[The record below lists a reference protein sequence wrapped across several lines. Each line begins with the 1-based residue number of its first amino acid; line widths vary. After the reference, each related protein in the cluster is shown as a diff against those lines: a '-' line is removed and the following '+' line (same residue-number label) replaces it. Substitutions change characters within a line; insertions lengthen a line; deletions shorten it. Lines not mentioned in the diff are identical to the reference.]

1 MHPIWF
7 WIIALASMAALALL
21 AKSARYWYDRRLAQE
36 EAERQKFLELVES
49 EIQSGRRLQDGRL
62 ACCVCQTA
70 PATHALPRI
79 GLSVFERLNP
89 LRDLYG
95 SVRLYRRVDNKWD
108 EPVVCETHRDLYAAF
123 LDAELAEIRRLAA
136 SFAMSMDRRISDLRS
151 GMLLEATKQYAAAPK
166 SLPGLA
172 IAQTTAPT
180 PLLVA
185 HEELAVSTQQTTNG
199 KRREK
204 DQHSESI
211 HVEAT
216 N

>member
-7 WIIALASMAALALL
+7 WVFTLAALAALALIGKL
-21 AKSARYWYDRRLAQE
+21 GRFLHERKLAQE
-36 EAERQKFLELVES
+36 DAERQKFLDLVES
-49 EIQSGRRLQDGRL
+49 EIQSGHRLPDGRL
-62 ACCVCQTA
+62 ACCVCRTNA
-70 PATHALPRI
+70 ATHALPRI

-95 SVRLYRRVDNKWD
+95 SIRLYRRVEAKWD
-108 EPVVCETHRDLYAAF
+108 EPVVCETHRDLYASF

-151 GMLLEATKQYAAAPK
+151 GMLLEATKEYAAAPK
-166 SLPGLA
+166 AVPGLA
-172 IAQTTAPT
+172 VAQMPASM

-185 HEELAVSTQQTTNG
+185 HEEVAVSTQQTTNG
-199 KRREK
+199 KRREA
-204 DQHSESI
+204 HGEII